1 MSPSCFFK
9 FQGIKHEEQSSEDI
23 PMAEQPSKDVP
34 VAAQPS
40 KDVHVVEEQNPPPA
54 R

>member
-1 MSPSCFFK
+1 M
-9 FQGIKHEEQSSEDI
+9 KHEEQSNEDI

-34 VAAQPS
+34 V
-40 KDVHVVEEQNPPPA
+40 VEEQNSPPA

>member
-1 MSPSCFFK
+1 MSLSCLLK
-9 FQGIKHEEQSSEDI
+9 FQGSKHEEQSIEDT
-23 PMAEQPSKDVP
+23 PTAEQPSKGVP

-40 KDVHVVEEQNPPPA
+40 KDVHVVEEQNSPPG